1 MIMMILFFPVTSF
14 CTGIYHPHS
23 PFPSNCQSG
32 AFVSLPYP
40 LGIQHKVHL
49 KMTNSKTSDS
59 NEKHV
64 SIYKRQRQIALDLK
78 PAKLASP
85 TNKLAKLLLV
95 IPTSLKVNDEK

>member
-1 MIMMILFFPVTSF
+1 
-14 CTGIYHPHS
+14 
-23 PFPSNCQSG
+23 
-32 AFVSLPYP
+32 
-40 LGIQHKVHL
+40 
-49 KMTNSKTSDS
+49 MTNSKTSDS

-64 SIYKRQRQIALDLK
+64 SIYKRQRQIALDFK